1 MLPFGAFV
9 AGSLAIAAVVAA
21 LAYGSLLLR
30 RALLPD
36 WVGPHARLA
45 EVVIAL
51 AAYFSVLQALGA
63 LHLFS
68 AIAVLLGEL
77 SAGGALA
84 AVGAK
89 LGDRAR
95 LDPPGAVVP
104 IARSELAIAVAG
116 AGLVVLQWSTH
127 VAYALDNGMTHP
139 DTLWYHQPF
148 AATFVQQHAFTGI
161 DSIGYDAARWFPF
174 NAQLV
179 HATGVLAYGRDILS
193 PFVNLGWLALVLLG
207 AWCVGHR
214 RRVGHVALLGAVAA
228 LSLPSMAATQPGQA
242 SSDVA
247 CAALLLAAVALLL
260 EGRLAPVPAALA
272 GLAAGMAVSTKITIA
287 VPIALL
293 AGAVPT
299 IALVQRRSAVAC
311 WWTGAFSVTGSFW
324 FLRNWV
330 IAGTPLP
337 WFDIDVG
344 PIHWPAQIP
353 PSAPS
358 LAHDV
363 THLDAWRDLYLDGI
377 WQGLGRAWPLVLA
390 LLVVAFAVPLV
401 RGPGTI
407 ERLIGAM
414 LVAGV
419 VGYLFTPLTGGF
431 GFVFNLRYLGPVFVV
446 AFAFLPV
453 ALPSSPRWRGVAVAV
468 LAVVVA
474 ADLTMPNRE
483 RIPAWPSGLV
493 IPSLLVIGAAA
504 ALVVVFSRATRRSRW
519 CVVPLVGLALG
530 SALWPTQ
537 QHYLDHRYVDAGLDN
552 DAINAYFRDVR
563 DARVVVFGTDE
574 TLPMFGLDLSNR
586 VVRGDVPAIAVGPDA
601 CHTWRQNLR
610 GRADYVV
617 LVPIHFGY
625 FVVPPE
631 QTLAGDPA
639 ARLVLRAGTSTVY
652 RISGGLDPASCP
664 PNGG

>member
-9 AGSLAIAAVVAA
+9 AGSLAIAAGVAA
-21 LAYGSLLLR
+21 LAYGSRVLR

-45 EVVIAL
+45 ELVIAL
-51 AAYFSVLQALGA
+51 AAYFSVLQALGT

-68 AIAVLLGEL
+68 AIPVLLGEL
-77 SAGGALA
+77 LAGAALA

-89 LGDRAR
+89 LGGRAR
-95 LDPPGAVVP
+95 LDPRRVRVEVSK
-104 IARSELAIAVAG
+104 SEVAIAMVG

-139 DTLWYHQPF
+139 DTVWYHQPF

-161 DSIGYDAARWFPF
+161 DRLGYDAARWFPF

-179 HATGVLAYGRDILS
+179 HATGLLAYGRDILS
-193 PFVNLGWLALVLLG
+193 PFVNLGWLALALLG

-214 RRVGHVALLGAVAA
+214 RGVGHVALLGAAAA
-228 LSLPSMAATQPGQA
+228 LSLPSMVATQPGQA

-260 EGRLAPVPAALA
+260 EGRLAPVPVTLA
-272 GLAAGMAVSTKITIA
+272 GLAAGMALSTKITIA

-299 IALVQRRSAVAC
+299 IALVQRRIAAAC
-311 WWTGAFSVTGSFW
+311 CWTGAFAATGSFW

-337 WFDIDVG
+337 WFDIDAG

-377 WQGLGRAWPLVLA
+377 WQGLGRAWPLVLV
-390 LLVVAFAVPLV
+390 LLVGAIAVAVA
-401 RGPGTI
+401 RGPGTL
-407 ERLIGAM
+407 ERLVGAV
-414 LVAGV
+414 LAAGV
-419 VGYLFTPLTGGF
+419 VGYVFTPLTGGF

-453 ALPSSPRWRGVAVAV
+453 ALPSPPWWRRIAVAA

-493 IPSLLVIGAAA
+493 VPSLLVAGAGV
-504 ALVVVFSRATRRSRW
+504 ALLAVLVRSTPRSRW
-519 CVVPLVGLALG
+519 RATPLVGVAMWA
-530 SALWPTQ
+530 ALWPAQ
-537 QHYLDHRYVDAGLDN
+537 RHYLEHRYVDAGLDN

-586 VVRGDVPAIAVGPDA
+586 VARGDVPAIAVGPDA
-601 CHTWRQNLR
+601 CRTWRQNLR

-652 RISGGLDPASCP
+652 RIIGELDAASCP
-664 PNGG
+664 PNEG